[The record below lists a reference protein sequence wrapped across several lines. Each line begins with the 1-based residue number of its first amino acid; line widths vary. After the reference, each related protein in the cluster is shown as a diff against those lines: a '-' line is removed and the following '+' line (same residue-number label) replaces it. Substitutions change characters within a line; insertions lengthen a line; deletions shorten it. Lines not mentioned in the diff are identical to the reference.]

1 MTLNLSRSLFLALA
15 CLALNAPARAET
27 ITVTTADCAT
37 LTRHMPAPDVAY
49 KSGVDVHGK
58 KVAPA
63 DLPGSNAIAVP
74 EIVNIPITIDL
85 AARYGACI
93 LGFGGASVRYG
104 IPATSNLFKGE
115 AYAGTAR
122 VRVSDGRAWFNGKP
136 LSSNEAHA
144 LAQLC
149 QKTAP

>member
-49 KSGVDVHGK
+49 KPGVDVHGK
-58 KVAPA
+58 KVTPA
-63 DLPGSNAIAVP
+63 DLPGNTAIAVP

-85 AARYGACI
+85 AA
-93 LGFGGASVRYG
+93 RYG

>member
-1 MTLNLSRSLFLALA
+1 MNLNALRTLLLAVAGFALA
-15 CLALNAPARAET
+15 VPAWAET

-37 LTRHMPAPDVAY
+37 LMRHVPSADVAY
-49 KSGVDVHGK
+49 KPGVDVRGK

-63 DLPGSNAIAVP
+63 DLPGSKPIAVP
-74 EIVNIPITIDL
+74 EFINIPITIDL
-85 AARYGACI
+85 AAR
-93 LGFGGASVRYG
+93 FG
-104 IPATSNLFKGE
+104 IPATSSLFKAE

-122 VRVSDGRAWFNGKP
+122 VRVSDGRAWFNGQP

-149 QKTAP
+149 QTTVP

>member
-1 MTLNLSRSLFLALA
+1 MTLNASRLILLTLACCALA
-15 CLALNAPARAET
+15 APARAET

-37 LTRHMPAPDVAY
+37 LMRHVPSPDVAY
-49 KSGVDVHGK
+49 KPGVDVHGK

-63 DLPGSNAIAVP
+63 DLPGSNPIAVP
-74 EIVNIPITIDL
+74 KIVNIPITIDL
-85 AARYGACI
+85 AARYG
-93 LGFGGASVRYG
+93 
-104 IPATSNLFKGE
+104 IPATSNLFKAE

-136 LSSNEAHA
+136 LSSNDAHA

>member
-85 AARYGACI
+85 AARYG
-93 LGFGGASVRYG
+93 